1 MWLGEDISKNVFMHK
16 VNYGMVLSYIVDL
29 LPPLA
34 CEISGYPLRNNNN
47 FSIPFTCTNVL
58 SKSCIPSPIR
68 MWNSLDEGLKNLRT
82 TTSFKHQLQSIAFS
96 KNTSSKLLCMGKRNL
111 SVLHARLRNN
121 CSNLNNNLFINHL
134 RERPFCS
141 WCNVIENAKHYFFT
155 CNQYRNESL
164 IYFEAVRDFQPLNIK
179 LLLFRNDT
187 LNNASNTT
195 LFRAVH
201 EYIKNTKRFDT

>member
-1 MWLGEDISKNVFMHK
+1 MYFMHK
-16 VNYGMVLSYIVDL
+16 VNHGMVLSYIVDL

-47 FSIPFTCTNVL
+47 FSIPFTRTNVL

-68 MWNSLDEGLKNLRT
+68 MWNSLDEGLKILPT
-82 TTSFKHQLQSIAFS
+82 TTSFKHQLQSIAFPKIQVLS
-96 KNTSSKLLCMGKRNL
+96 YFAWGNRSL

-155 CNQYRNESL
+155 CNQYRNEHF
-164 IYFEAVRDFQPLNIK
+164 IYLEAVRDFQPLNIK
-179 LLLFRNDT
+179 LLLFGNDT
-187 LNNASNTT
+187 LNNASNT
-195 LFRAVH
+195 
-201 EYIKNTKRFDT
+201 NTI